1 MDATSSLLDYLSIYD
16 LFARMVAGAVVLLM
30 SSLLGIFDS
39 TIGSS
44 DAFAAIAFIVFS
56 YFTGII
62 LEEMSHILE
71 NIFGFRKKWEKQFCR
86 NEIYRKYSYIKCKK
100 ALARNGNNDLLDKS
114 LSHIVMS
121 SSISIGFIILILTKI
136 GLLVFSLVV
145 HKKDAMTTCFECIP
159 VVAILIFMIVIL
171 QFRKRNYIEMRVQQI
186 FDFCIAKGYED
197 IYRDSTQRKSA
208 CSRKA
213 RKKNSH
219 KKSI

>member
-86 NEIYRKYSYIKCKK
+86 NEIYRKYRCKNQK
-100 ALARNGNNDLLDKS
+100 YKHHVNTTY
-114 LSHIVMS
+114 
-121 SSISIGFIILILTKI
+121 LIL
-136 GLLVFSLVV
+136 
-145 HKKDAMTTCFECIP
+145 
-159 VVAILIFMIVIL
+159 
-171 QFRKRNYIEMRVQQI
+171 
-186 FDFCIAKGYED
+186 DFL
-197 IYRDSTQRKSA
+197 DSY
-208 CSRKA
+208 
-213 RKKNSH
+213 
-219 KKSI
+219 